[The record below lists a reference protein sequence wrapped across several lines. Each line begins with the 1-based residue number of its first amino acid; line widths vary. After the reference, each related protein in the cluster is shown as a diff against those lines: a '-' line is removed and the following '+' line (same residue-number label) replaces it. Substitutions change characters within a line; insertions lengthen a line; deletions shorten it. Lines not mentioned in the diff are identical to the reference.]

1 MLTESHSVRLA
12 VENGLETSEAYST
25 GLRYKVIDFS
35 LSRRNGYQKRITSFF
50 CLEAT
55 HACALTHNLVTRVV
69 RPQNYTEDHI
79 GKISIYHGKKIWYE
93 CHNSS
98 APIITPLMTS
108 H

>member
-1 MLTESHSVRLA
+1 MLTESQSVRLA

-50 CLEAT
+50 FCLVTT

-79 GKISIYHGKKIWYE
+79 GKISIYSGKKYGMSVSTVP
-93 CHNSS
+93 HRSS
-98 APIITPLMTS
+98 
-108 H
+108 HR